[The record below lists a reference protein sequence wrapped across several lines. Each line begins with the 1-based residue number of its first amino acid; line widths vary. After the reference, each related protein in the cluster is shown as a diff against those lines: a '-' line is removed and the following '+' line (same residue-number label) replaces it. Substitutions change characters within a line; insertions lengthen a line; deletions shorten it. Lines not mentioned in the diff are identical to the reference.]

1 MSLVREDI
9 LAVLAKDFSHKRA
22 FDKKALCKVLMEL
35 SLKVETSET
44 ILDLGC
50 GSGRL
55 LMPLAKLYPN
65 KKFVG
70 VDLSDGM
77 LSSLKRTVKKEG
89 LTNVEVIKSDFDNGW
104 AKSFLGKKF
113 DLVIFF
119 QSIHFVGDLPRFVGS
134 VKEVLA
140 DKGVVII
147 ASTNHEQFYKLPYC
161 VALKK
166 VLKRE
171 LSRTP
176 DEPVIVGEFT
186 NRGFSLVNR
195 VSLSVKRSFTRQNL
209 AEWTQSRPFSV
220 LAYLAD
226 SEFKEWQ
233 ENFQERVKGG
243 EVVVDKMVIL
253 TFGLV
258 D

>member
-22 FDKKALCKVLMEL
+22 LGRRALCKVLIEL

-55 LMPLAKLYPN
+55 LIPLAKLYPH

-70 VDLSDGM
+70 VDLSEEM
-77 LSSLKRTVKKEG
+77 LISLRDNVVGEG
-89 LTNVEVIKSDFDNGW
+89 LTNVEVIKADFDNGW
-104 AKSFLGKKF
+104 TEKLSSIKF

-119 QSIHFVGDLPRFVGS
+119 QSIHFVGDLPRLVNR
-134 VKEVLA
+134 VKTILS
-140 DKGVVII
+140 DKGSMII
-147 ASTNHEQFYKLPYC
+147 ASTNHEQFYGLPYC
-161 VALKK
+161 RSLEK

-176 DEPVIVGEFT
+176 DEPVIVRAFT
-186 NRGFSLVNR
+186 DGGFSLINR
-195 VSLSVKRSFTRQNL
+195 VILTVKKQFTPSTL
-209 AEWTQSRPFSV
+209 EMWTQSRPFSV
-220 LAYLAD
+220 LAYLTNV
-226 SEFKEWQ
+226 EFKKWQ
-233 ENFQERVKGG
+233 KNFHERVSGR
-243 EVVVDKMVIL
+243 EVVIDRMVIL

-258 D
+258 G